1 MEKRKEEIMKFVFLL
16 AACASIATVAMICLF
31 LFANGLPTIG
41 KIGAADFFLGERWR
55 PANDVYG
62 ILPMILG
69 SLYVTLGAI
78 VVGVP
83 ELVVAAVVEQG
94 SFGSTSAGPIV
105 YKVFEE
111 WFREE
116 GLIPSQAVK

>member
-1 MEKRKEEIMKFVFLL
+1 Y
-16 AACASIATVAMICLF
+16 
-31 LFANGLPTIG
+31 GPTD
-41 KIGAADFFLGERWR
+41 A
-55 PANDVYG
+55 
-62 ILPMILG
+62 
-69 SLYVTLGAI
+69 
-78 VVGVP
+78 P

>member
-1 MEKRKEEIMKFVFLL
+1 MLWGVSQKTLELIKQGLMGV
-16 AACASIATVAMICLF
+16 AQPSGTASY
-31 LFANGLPTIG
+31 FANLPKPMAAKTGTAENPHGRDHGLFVAYGPTD
-41 KIGAADFFLGERWR
+41 A
-55 PANDVYG
+55 
-62 ILPMILG
+62 
-69 SLYVTLGAI
+69 
-78 VVGVP
+78 P

>member
-1 MEKRKEEIMKFVFLL
+1 MTVSYTRDHGLFV
-16 AACASIATVAMICLF
+16 AYRHSESA
-31 LFANGLPTIG
+31 
-41 KIGAADFFLGERWR
+41 
-55 PANDVYG
+55 
-62 ILPMILG
+62 
-69 SLYVTLGAI
+69 
-78 VVGVP
+78 

>member
-1 MEKRKEEIMKFVFLL
+1 MLWGYHKKTLELIKQGLMGV
-16 AACASIATVAMICLF
+16 AQPGGTASY
-31 LFANGLPTIG
+31 FANLPKPMAAKTGTAENPHGRDHGLFVAYGP
-41 KIGAADFFLGERWR
+41 AD
-55 PANDVYG
+55 A
-62 ILPMILG
+62 
-69 SLYVTLGAI
+69 
-78 VVGVP
+78 P